1 MHHWFEVFRSFLWLG
16 LTSFGGPIA
25 HLAYFRNEFVERRG
39 WLSDQHFADLVALC
53 QFLPGPA
60 SSQMGFALGLQR
72 AGWRGGL
79 AAWVAFTLP
88 SAVFLLAAA
97 WIGLTFQEGWGS
109 DFVASLKLV
118 AVIVVAHAVWGMR
131 QQLCHEPAT
140 ATLGLLAVLL
150 MLGTSPWLGPLTPL
164 VTLLI
169 GGGLGW
175 LLFRTPHQATP
186 PSTPPLISIQPWVAW
201 FTLGLFLLLL
211 VLLPLLSQGEPSL
224 LQIFD
229 RFYRAGALVF
239 GGGHVVL
246 PLLEAETVR
255 SSWISSEAFL
265 AGYGLAQAV
274 PGPLFTFAAYLG
286 AFIPTG
292 WPLWVGALV
301 ALVALFL
308 PGLLILV
315 ALLPYWAR
323 LQADQNAQAIL
334 RGVNASVVGLLG
346 AVLYDPLFTSS
357 VHQPYDLMVVLL
369 GLVLLQVWRWPS
381 WAMLLLILPL
391 GMLAQL

>member
-25 HLAYFRNEFVERRG
+25 HLAYFRNEFVERRA
-39 WLSDQHFADLVALC
+39 WLSEQQFADLLALC

-88 SAVFLLAAA
+88 SALLLLTAA

-109 DFVASLKLV
+109 HFVASLKLM

-131 QQLCHEPAT
+131 QQLCHDRAT
-140 ATLGLLAVLL
+140 ATLGMLAALL
-150 MLGTSPWLGPLTPL
+150 MLGCSPWLGPLTPL

-175 LLFRTPHQATP
+175 FLLQTPRQQNQVATA
-186 PSTPPLISIQPWVAW
+186 PLLLIQPWVAW
-201 FTLGLFLLLL
+201 LTLILFLLLL
-211 VLLPLLSQGEPSL
+211 LLLPLLSQGEPSL
-224 LQIFD
+224 VQIFD

-246 PLLEAETVR
+246 PMLEAEIVQAG
-255 SSWISSEAFL
+255 WMGHEAFL

-286 AFIPTG
+286 ALVPTG

-357 VHQPYDLMVVLL
+357 VHQPYDLMLVILGVLL
-369 GLVLLQVWRWPS
+369 LQIWRWPS
-381 WAMLLLILPL
+381 WLMLLTLLPL